1 MPEARSKVTKKT
13 AVKAVTTKAVPK
25 KKTPTKKVAKKPA
38 PGAKKTPTKR
48 KPAVKKVT
56 KVVGKSK
63 KIAKKTAVKK
73 TVKAPAKKGQK
84 TTGSVEK
91 KARKDVVVLP
101 VHMSIRAREKA
112 LVWAEEFENKLREP
126 VYALSMTL
134 GALFILFGSYS
145 GLHSSD
151 LFANCD
157 GGKCSA
163 ELISGSGTPSDT
175 ETEQL
180 VPEVELIAEIPAEI
194 NTSYEIFVD
203 TVYTQRIYAELKFTG
218 TGGSLENRALFTA
231 NRLNGRFSI
240 LIPADE
246 LNINQYTLRVKA
258 YDDQDVSHGYTTLGS
273 FEVTG
278 EEPQGLVS
286 QPTQTDSPDL
296 IQLPG
301 ETDEVDLV
309 SQPEPIDDTEPL
321 VSQPTNDSSQDDS
334 EAEATGDT
342 TVSDQREADTED
354 LLLETISAPEEVENR
369 IVITTES
376 VLSGAAPV
384 TIKSTKFQFISIYLR
399 RLQSTQEQLVKTIST
414 KETVYQ
420 LNTADFPN
428 GMYELTVRTTS
439 KADDTVSNSL
449 EIKIENQT
457 EPLVDIEPTTTPLVE
472 EERPVLRM
480 QSETPRETTQNVEDD
495 EGVFADKKTPSVAEQ
510 VSKNDAAVQQ
520 TLSTALTGPIKQRTL
535 DRLETDTD
543 VLDQLFTRYAA
554 AVQSGNPDM
563 LREAQ
568 NAIDRYQRSIVD
580 SALANPED
588 RFIADDLSKSLDAE
602 IQQITARVETFEN
615 LRRQRSEG
623 EVSKDTD
630 GDGITDIDERLL
642 FDTDP
647 LRADTD
653 GDGFTD
659 GAEIIR
665 GFDPVDA
672 ASEAVIIYKS
682 PKETIGVASNDDL
695 QVIEVTPDVV
705 LPNVVDQGPSIQ
717 ATIRGRALP
726 NSFVTLYVFS
736 TPTVV
741 TVKTEADGS
750 FEYTFNKELEDGEH
764 QVFVA
769 LTDNTG
775 DIVAQSEPFTFIKQA
790 EAFTAVDAQAVISQ
804 GETTSI
810 VTRGVSSYQTVLS
823 MSVLALGILLVMLGA
838 GLRSNRP
845 NKLKFKTQA

>member
-1 MPEARSKVTKKT
+1 M
-13 AVKAVTTKAVPK
+13 
-25 KKTPTKKVAKKPA
+25 
-38 PGAKKTPTKR
+38 
-48 KPAVKKVT
+48 
-56 KVVGKSK
+56 
-63 KIAKKTAVKK
+63 
-73 TVKAPAKKGQK
+73 
-84 TTGSVEK
+84 
-91 KARKDVVVLP
+91 
-101 VHMSIRAREKA
+101 
-112 LVWAEEFENKLREP
+112 
-126 VYALSMTL
+126 
-134 GALFILFGSYS
+134 
-145 GLHSSD
+145 
-151 LFANCD
+151 
-157 GGKCSA
+157 
-163 ELISGSGTPSDT
+163 
-175 ETEQL
+175 
-180 VPEVELIAEIPAEI
+180 
-194 NTSYEIFVD
+194 
-203 TVYTQRIYAELKFTG
+203 
-218 TGGSLENRALFTA
+218 
-231 NRLNGRFSI
+231 
-240 LIPADE
+240 
-246 LNINQYTLRVKA
+246 
-258 YDDQDVSHGYTTLGS
+258 
-273 FEVTG
+273 
-278 EEPQGLVS
+278 
-286 QPTQTDSPDL
+286 
-296 IQLPG
+296 
-301 ETDEVDLV
+301 
-309 SQPEPIDDTEPL
+309 
-321 VSQPTNDSSQDDS
+321 
-334 EAEATGDT
+334 
-342 TVSDQREADTED
+342 
-354 LLLETISAPEEVENR
+354 
-369 IVITTES
+369 
-376 VLSGAAPV
+376 
-384 TIKSTKFQFISIYLR
+384 
-399 RLQSTQEQLVKTIST
+399 
-414 KETVYQ
+414 
-420 LNTADFPN
+420 
-428 GMYELTVRTTS
+428 
-439 KADDTVSNSL
+439 
-449 EIKIENQT
+449 
-457 EPLVDIEPTTTPLVE
+457 
-472 EERPVLRM
+472 
-480 QSETPRETTQNVEDD
+480 
-495 EGVFADKKTPSVAEQ
+495 
-510 VSKNDAAVQQ
+510 
-520 TLSTALTGPIKQRTL
+520 
-535 DRLETDTD
+535 
-543 VLDQLFTRYAA
+543 LDQLFTRYAA